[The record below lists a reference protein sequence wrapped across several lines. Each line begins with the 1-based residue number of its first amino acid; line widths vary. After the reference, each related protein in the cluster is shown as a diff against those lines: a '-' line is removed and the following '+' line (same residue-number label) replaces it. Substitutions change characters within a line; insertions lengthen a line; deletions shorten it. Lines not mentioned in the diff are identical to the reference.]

1 MKKLLRVITD
11 EIIRL
16 DVDGSILENVVLKEL
31 VANVLFR
38 LSTETIFEKKHK
50 TWLELVFGEE
60 SPIKVGNLGMGSK
73 TSGRETWY
81 DMPDSRLRGC
91 SPPCACDSGSPPCD
105 NGSPPLDSDVNVIGH
120 DEPSAETDGTSTNTE
135 FKVRAEGLSR
145 CVATAV
151 IASFTEKRLHP
162 HKNAMVPTILINSR
176 TVRIILYDCKEDV
189 LLVSDEVDLFT
200 DNGKVDHVAILFL
213 WFFINHR

>member
-16 DVDGSILENVVLKEL
+16 DVDGSIVENIVLKEL

-38 LSTETIFEKKHK
+38 LSTETILEKKHK

-60 SPIKVGNLGMGSK
+60 SPIRVGNLGMGSK
-73 TSGRETWY
+73 ASGRETWY
-81 DMPDSRLRGC
+81 GMPDSRLRGC
-91 SPPCACDSGSPPCD
+91 SPPCDSGSPPH
-105 NGSPPLDSDVNVIGH
+105 DSDVNVIAH
-120 DEPSAETDGTSTNTE
+120 DKPSAETDGTSTNTE
-135 FKVRAEGLSR
+135 FQVRGEGLSQ

-151 IASFTEKRLHP
+151 VASFTEKRLHP

-176 TVRIILYDCKEDV
+176 TVRIILYDCEEDV
-189 LLVSDEVDLFT
+189 LLVSDKVDLFT
-200 DNGKVDHVAILFL
+200 DNGKVDRVVILFL
-213 WFFINHR
+213 WFFINHK